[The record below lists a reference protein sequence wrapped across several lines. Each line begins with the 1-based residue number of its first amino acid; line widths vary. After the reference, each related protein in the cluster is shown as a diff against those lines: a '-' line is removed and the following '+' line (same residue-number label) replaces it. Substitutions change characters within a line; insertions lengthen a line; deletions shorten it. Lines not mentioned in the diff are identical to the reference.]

1 MASVI
6 GRYLKETRR
15 PVYSAA
21 LVLPFFLIY
30 HTGTLFLKT
39 TYVNG
44 ADALITQLLSLLSV
58 RSALASAVVLLL
70 CFIAWQ
76 VRTRAPWKIE
86 APKLA
91 ALFAESCLFAFLLF
105 ALLGWLGTHLS
116 PAAAGARSPGMIER
130 LILYCGAG
138 IYEELVFRLIL
149 ICVLM
154 FVFQDLFALNHTS
167 AIVVSVLLSAALFSA
182 HHHYFFVG
190 GHFEQ
195 SELFQWSTFIFR
207 TTAGVYFAVLY
218 AIRGFGITAGTHALY
233 DIIVTVM
240 NVYFFH
246 A

>member
-1 MASVI
+1 
-6 GRYLKETRR
+6 
-15 PVYSAA
+15 VYSAA

-138 IYEELVFRLIL
+138 IYEELVFRGFLLGLLIL
-149 ICVLM
+149 AFTHLVGLKQGAAA
-154 FVFQDLFALNHTS
+154 FWGT
-167 AIVVSVLLSAALFSA
+167 LLAALIFSA
-182 HHHYFFVG
+182 FHYVGPAGDEFTLASFGQRAFGGLYFSTLFV
-190 GHFEQ
+190 
-195 SELFQWSTFIFR
+195 T
-207 TTAGVYFAVLY
+207 
-218 AIRGFGITAGTHALY
+218 RGFGVTAASHALY
-233 DIIVTVM
+233 DMLVGLV
-240 NVYFFH
+240 
-246 A
+246 

>member
-76 VRTRAPWKIE
+76 LRTRAPWKIE

-149 ICVLM
+149 ICALMVLL
-154 FVFQDLFALNHTS
+154 QDMIGLSHQN
-167 AIVVSVLLSAALFSA
+167 AIVLAIMVSAALFSA
-182 HHHYFFVG
+182 HHHIVWMD
-190 GHFEQ
+190 GHLGRSAPFNWTE
-195 SELFQWSTFIFR
+195 FGFR
-207 TTAGVYFAVLY
+207 IIAGVYFAVLF
-218 AIRGFGITAGTHALY
+218 AIRGFGITAGTHAFY
-233 DIIVTVM
+233 DILATIV
-240 NVYFFH
+240 NVVFFDR
-246 A
+246 